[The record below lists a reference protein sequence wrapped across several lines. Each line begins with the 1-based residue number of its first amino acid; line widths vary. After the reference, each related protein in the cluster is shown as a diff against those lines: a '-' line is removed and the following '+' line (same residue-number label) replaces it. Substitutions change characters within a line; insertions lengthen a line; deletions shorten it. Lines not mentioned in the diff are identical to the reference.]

1 MASPDIPSFR
11 PQTAAPKPAVERGAG
26 LFHAKELTYSKEQL
40 LALRPRSGAAV
51 GATYDGDGLPSGV
64 YSIDPLAPASQP
76 GPLPQLKS
84 VAPLPR
90 RDAAGRGRGRGDEP
104 FGQGFGG
111 AAPAV
116 PYKAAGPLPP
126 PGSSVQPPR
135 TALGGALP
143 PSQHSGGSQAGAP
156 AWGANQVELFYKDT
170 LGDRHGPKSSVELL
184 KWLRAGLFQ
193 SDIEVSL
200 DGETGWVKL
209 SDAVDVATGLCKLSL
224 PAPAVADAG
233 ARQLPASSV
242 DDDLASLS
250 RNTGDLQRRF
260 EDEKRALQQ
269 KGAAPQH
276 HRLDGLPSQQTPQP
290 DALPSPEALGL
301 PHDTPPHIVA
311 AALKLPPEEREKML
325 AGFRAAA
332 PSGPHGTAHPNAG
345 QAPPVGRG
353 AGGKV
358 AMPMGPPGGMGRGF
372 GRGGPPPQP
381 QQPQAASMASSPPM
395 SAMVQGSF
403 GENGLATGGWSGD
416 AQFQD
421 APDVQGSF
429 SPAMDGLMVQ
439 QQQQQR
445 DAELRGLQE
454 QRLHQMQMQQQ
465 QNEHHMRARMQQQLE
480 HHAKMG
486 ASPQQLQQMQ
496 MQHQHILEAQRRQF
510 QQMQREQHEQLQQ
523 QQEQSG
529 WGGGERSGWSVDTN
543 RAEEDRERD
552 ADAWRQ
558 QPWNTQGE
566 SKDNTM
572 HQDEQRDRRE
582 QQQQQQQQQ
591 ANSAHMQAAR
601 LKAQAEEYAYARAA
615 AEQAKE
621 DQRRAAAEA
630 SLNTPAPWASS
641 APGAGQAPSLDQLM
655 MQEEMEAQRQRAE
668 LEQRRQDMGQMGVG
682 MGPGGPWGSGRGGE
696 LPPAVAMQ
704 QERELELQR
713 QQQTMREQQMRQ
725 QQQAQAERQHHL
737 QVMQQ
742 QQQLEQERQQR
753 MRQQEFERQQQAEE
767 AMAAKK
773 LIKQGQQDAAA
784 AAAAAANSAHAQVAQ
799 MRARAD
805 AQALEEV
812 MRQQEVEARQA
823 EEARRRA
830 LKEASLAQERAMQV
844 CLDIQ
849 LRIHQERIREERERW
864 TDDTLA
870 RWHACT
876 HAHAHQNTCSWS
888 YRPRLRPRMPPG
900 RAQGV

>member
-332 PSGPHGTAHPNAG
+332 PSGPPGTAHPNAG

-582 QQQQQQQQQ
+582 QQQQQQQ

-849 LRIHQERIREERERW
+849 LRILQERIGEERERW

-888 YRPRLRPRMPPG
+888 YRPRLRPRMPLG

>member
-332 PSGPHGTAHPNAG
+332 PSGPPGTAHPNAG

-486 ASPQQLQQMQ
+486 ASPQQLQHMQ

-773 LIKQGQQDAAA
+773 LSKQGQQDAAA

-849 LRIHQERIREERERW
+849 LRILQERIGEERERW

>member
-143 PSQHSGGSQAGAP
+143 PSQHSSGSQTGAP
-156 AWGANQVELFYKDT
+156 AWGANQVEFFYKDT

-582 QQQQQQQQQ
+582 QQQQQQ

-784 AAAAAANSAHAQVAQ
+784 AAAAAANSEHAQVAQ

-888 YRPRLRPRMPPG
+888 YRPRLRPRMPLG

>member
-332 PSGPHGTAHPNAG
+332 PSGPPGTAHPNAG

-403 GENGLATGGWSGD
+403 GENGLVTGGWSGD

-849 LRIHQERIREERERW
+849 LRILQERIGEERERW

-888 YRPRLRPRMPPG
+888 YRPRLRPRMPLG